1 MSTFL
6 MSMGSGMVAAAIVA
20 VIMVA
25 IVVYEI
31 KKEDKPGK
39 ELKHS

>member
-6 MSMGSGMVAAAIVA
+6 MSMGSGVLAAAVIA

-25 IVVYEI
+25 VVVYEI
-31 KKEDKPGK
+31 KKEEKSDNK
-39 ELKHS
+39 LKHG